1 MAEALGK
8 HLAGD
13 KYEFFSAG
21 TETRP
26 KINQDAVRLMKELY
40 DIDMSGY
47 YSKTI
52 DEIPDVDIAVSM
64 GCGVVCPYFGRDFDY
79 DLGLID
85 PTGESDEVFV
95 SVIKE
100 IEAFILNL

>member
-13 KYEFFSAG
+13 KFEFYSAG
-21 TETRP
+21 TETKP
-26 KINQDAVRLMKELY
+26 EINQDAVRLIRELY
-40 DIDMSGY
+40 DIDMNGY

-52 DEIPDVDIAVSM
+52 EEIPDVDIAVSM
-64 GCGVVCPYFGRDFDY
+64 GCGVVCPYIGRDFDY

-85 PTGESDEVFV
+85 PTGEDDEVFIG
-95 SVIKE
+95 VIKQ
-100 IEAFILNL
+100 IEDFIKKL